1 MNAVLLFPVPQEAES
16 VSNEGRV
23 SVIIPARNEEANIET
38 AVRSVTAQ
46 QDVREIIVVDDQS
59 TDRTPQILEGLKAE
73 IPALEVVHI
82 KTLPAGWMGKNHAL
96 ATAAKLATGEWLLL
110 TDADTQ
116 HFSGSLEVLLDR
128 AEREHVD
135 MLSISP
141 RQEMRSAWEKALIP
155 MVYIWL
161 SGQYRFEDVSDPRS
175 PAAAANGQYI
185 LVRRG
190 IYERVGGHAAIR
202 DAVLEDVRL
211 AQHVKS
217 AGGRLLF
224 LPGAAWVQTRM
235 YRSLGEMWLGWTKNL
250 YLLSGRNLRRLL
262 TTVAELGFLD
272 LLPLL
277 AFFGFILLGGLGGQS
292 VRCLLGALGSA
303 VIVAVRHAAYARRLR
318 ALGFDRGLSKYR
330 SLGALLF
337 SLLLLNSARVYRH
350 RRTVEWKGRIY
361 SIDD

>member
-1 MNAVLLFPVPQEAES
+1 VGKDNP
-16 VSNEGRV
+16 NRV

-38 AVRSVTAQ
+38 AVRSVAAQ
-46 QDVREIIVVDDQS
+46 QGLREIIVVDDQS
-59 TDRTPQILEGLKAE
+59 TDRTAEILESLKAE

-82 KTLPAGWMGKNHAL
+82 KALPAGWMGKNHAL

-116 HFSGSLEVLLDR
+116 HLSGSLEVLLAR

-135 MLSISP
+135 LLSVSP
-141 RQEMRSAWEKALIP
+141 RQEMISAWEKSLIP
-155 MVYIWL
+155 MVYVWL

-202 DAVLEDVRL
+202 DAVLEDVEL
-211 AQHVKS
+211 ARRVKS

-235 YRSLGEMWLGWTKNL
+235 YRSFVEMWLGWTKNL

-262 TTVAELGFLD
+262 VTVAELVFLD
-272 LLPLL
+272 LVPLL
-277 AFFGFILLGGLGGQS
+277 VFCGF
-292 VRCLLGALGSA
+292 VLLGALGGESFLCGLGA
-303 VIVAVRHAAYARRLR
+303 LGSVSIVAARYVNYERRLR
-318 ALGFDRGLSKYR
+318 ALGFEEGLSKYR

-337 SLLLLNSARVYRH
+337 GLVLLNSAWAYRH
-350 RRTVEWKGRIY
+350 HRTVKWKGRIY